1 MLSSTLEGLE
11 LDLDYPDLQGR
22 RVLVTGVS
30 SAVGVEVS
38 RLLAE
43 HRVRLVMQSCDDTP
57 EVHALAEIVTQSAMD
72 VRLYTGPLTTPD
84 AILKFARSAAQ
95 SFGGLDAVINVTELK
110 EPLDGSAAAINDLM
124 ADMLSLPC
132 LVSKVVANR
141 MRMAMIDGT
150 ILNIVAASA
159 IASRRTRTV
168 AGIARSALAAL
179 TRGEAAA
186 WSPHGIRINAIAPS
200 SDILG
205 SRGGACISGTPDVA
219 TLALHLASARGG
231 NLSGLVFEGW
241 CG

>member
-11 LDLDYPDLQGR
+11 LDLDYPDLEGR

-30 SAVGVEVS
+30 SAIGVEVA

-43 HRVRLVMQSCDDTP
+43 HRVRLVMQACDDTP
-57 EVHALAEIVTQSAMD
+57 EVHALAEIVARSAMD
-72 VRLYTGPLTTPD
+72 VRLFTGALSTPD
-84 AILKFARSAAQ
+84 AILRFARSAAQ
-95 SFGGLDAVINVTELK
+95 SFGGLDGVINVTELK
-110 EPLDGSAAAINDLM
+110 DPADGSAASINDLM

-132 LVSKVVANR
+132 LVSRVVANR
-141 MRMAMIDGT
+141 MRMAMIEGT
-150 ILNIVAASA
+150 ILNIVTAPSA
-159 IASRRTRTV
+159 ASRRTRTV

-179 TRGEAAA
+179 TRGEAAT
-186 WSPHGIRINAIAPS
+186 WGSHGIRINAIAPS
-200 SDILG
+200 TDILG

-219 TLALHLASARGG
+219 TLALHLASERGG

>member
-11 LDLDYPDLQGR
+11 LDLDYPDLVGR

-30 SAVGVEVS
+30 SAVGVEVA

-43 HRVRLVMQSCDDTP
+43 HRVRLVMQASVDTP
-57 EVHALAEIVTQSAMD
+57 QVHVLGKIVSRSAMD
-72 VRLYTGPLTTPD
+72 VRMFTGALPTPD
-84 AILKFARSAAQ
+84 AILKFARLAAQ
-95 SFGGLDAVINVTELK
+95 SFGGLDGVINITELR
-110 EPLDGSAAAINDLM
+110 EPVDGSAASINDAM

-132 LVSKVVANR
+132 LVSRVVANR
-141 MRMAMIDGT
+141 MRTAMIEGT
-150 ILNIVAASA
+150 ILNVVAAPASA
-159 IASRRTRTV
+159 SMRTRTV

-179 TRGEAAA
+179 TRGEAAT
-186 WSPHGIRINAIAPS
+186 WSSHGIRINAIAPS
-200 SDILG
+200 TDILG